1 MAGCIVV
8 IGASAGIGL
17 ATARRFAA
25 AGQNVV
31 LVGRRAK
38 RLSEAADAINAE
50 AAGKADFCAL
60 DMSRPQDAEALKAH
74 VQSSGC
80 SVRAIICCAGAA
92 PQTER
97 VTLAQIAEEWQA
109 TFQANVMPTVLP
121 VEALLPLM
129 EEGGSIV
136 LYSSIAAYR
145 GLAMGGSGAYGAVKS
160 AMHSLTHTWARR
172 LGGRDINVNA
182 IAPGYIAETEIF
194 GDMMNSSYYDRLVD
208 ETLLKRPGY
217 PRDAAGL
224 SFFLCS
230 SEGHYI
236 TSQIIQINGGSLHG
250 M

>member
-1 MAGCIVV
+1 MTGCIVV

-25 AGQNVV
+25 AGQDVV
-31 LVGRRAK
+31 LVGRREK
-38 RLSEAADAINAE
+38 RLIEVADAINAE
-50 AAGKADFCAL
+50 NAGKADFFAS
-60 DMSRPQDAEALKAH
+60 DMSVPQDAEALKVH
-74 VQSSGC
+74 IESSGR

-97 VTLAQIAEEWQA
+97 ATLAQIAEEWQA
-109 TFQANVMPTVLP
+109 TFQANIMPTVLP

-129 EEGGSIV
+129 EAGGSVV

-145 GLAMGGSGAYGAVKS
+145 GLSMGGSGAYGAVKS

-172 LGGRDINVNA
+172 LGERDINVNA

-194 GDMMNSSYYDRLVD
+194 GDMMNASYFDALVD

-217 PRDAAGL
+217 PRDTAGL
-224 SFFLCS
+224 GFFLCS

>member
-1 MAGCIVV
+1 MTGVVVV

-25 AGQNVV
+25 AGQEVV
-31 LVGRRAK
+31 LVGRREK
-38 RLSEAADAINAE
+38 RLRQVTEAINAE
-50 AAGKADFCAL
+50 VPGKASFCAQ
-60 DMSRPQDAEALKAH
+60 DMSLSNGAEALAETLRQQKR
-74 VQSSGC
+74 
-80 SVRAIICCAGAA
+80 SVRAIVCCAGAA

-97 VTLAQIAEEWQA
+97 ATVAQIEEEWQA
-109 TFQANVMPTVLP
+109 TFQANVLPTVLP

-129 EEGGSIV
+129 EDGGSIV

-145 GLAMGGSGAYGAVKS
+145 GLAVGGSGAYGAVKA

-172 LGGRDINVNA
+172 LGERDINVNA

-194 GDMMNSSYYDRLVD
+194 GDMMTEAYYDRLVD
-208 ETLLKRPGY
+208 ETLLKRPGF
-217 PRDAAGL
+217 PRDTAGL
-224 SFFLCS
+224 GFFLCS

-236 TSQIIQINGGSLHG
+236 TSQIIQINGGAHHG